1 MRIKILGC
9 PAISYGLIKM
19 SYVQYHFKNL
29 RMTKNQQFKNILE
42 TLDRLK
48 V

>member
-1 MRIKILGC
+1 MRIKILDC
-9 PAISYGLIKM
+9 PAISYGLIKI

-42 TLDRLK
+42 TIDRFK